1 LFVCLLKG
9 DVYLKLVVLRG
20 VSYIMAVAK
29 TTVCLVSLDGV
40 WQWLKLNLGGCW
52 WNLGV
57 GVWKNLFNELHFLS

>member
-1 LFVCLLKG
+1 
-9 DVYLKLVVLRG
+9 